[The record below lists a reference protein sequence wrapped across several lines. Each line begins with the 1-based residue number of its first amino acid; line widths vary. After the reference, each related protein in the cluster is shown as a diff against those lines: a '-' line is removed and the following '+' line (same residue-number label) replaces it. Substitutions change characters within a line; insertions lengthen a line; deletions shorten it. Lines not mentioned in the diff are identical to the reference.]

1 MVKPLKVAGEVDSWC
16 TKCRM
21 LLNHRIVSMDKGRPY
36 QVLCLTCHTQHLYR
50 ANAPGQVAAPA
61 VGRSSGV
68 GATASTR
75 TSDRPPRSHGPTRA
89 EQARLDRERSWEKA
103 VAGRSLG
110 EFKPYNVTARF
121 NEGDLIR
128 HKKFGEGVVTRVID
142 AAKVEVLF
150 RDEPRM
156 LAHGMVG

>member
-1 MVKPLKVAGEVDSWC
+1 MIKPLKVAGEVDSWC

-21 LLNHRIVSMDKGRPY
+21 VLNHRIVSMDKARPY

-50 ANAPGQVAAPA
+50 AHAPGHVPQAPA
-61 VGRSSGV
+61 VRGGSVAVAARP
-68 GATASTR
+68 
-75 TSDRPPRSHGPTRA
+75 SDRAPRSHGPTRA
-89 EQARLDRERSWEKA
+89 EQARVDRERSWEKA
-103 VAGRSLG
+103 IAGRSLA
-110 EFKPYNVTARF
+110 EFKPYNVSAKF

-150 RDEPRM
+150 RDEARM
-156 LAHGMVG
+156 LAHGMVS